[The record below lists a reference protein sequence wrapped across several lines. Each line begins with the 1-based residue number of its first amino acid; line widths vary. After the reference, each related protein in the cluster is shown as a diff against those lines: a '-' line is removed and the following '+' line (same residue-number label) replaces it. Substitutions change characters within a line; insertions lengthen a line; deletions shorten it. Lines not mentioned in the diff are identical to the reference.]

1 MCTSIAN
8 DHCHV
13 DAQYAVLQCSV
24 HTILAGEVPQCASA
38 AKLLLAWAVQF
49 NIQEVMW
56 DFGLAGT
63 QCAGPSV
70 PALGYNGILPG
81 PIINRVQCARC
92 TSVQALLCAT
102 GTHVV
107 HLPASCRTCAC
118 PALATTSLL
127 CLGSFTD

>member
-13 DAQYAVLQCSV
+13 DAQNAVLQCSV
-24 HTILAGEVPQCASA
+24 PAGKVPQCASA

-63 QCAGPSV
+63 QCAGASV

-92 TSVQALLCAT
+92 TSVQLLLSAT

-107 HLPASCRTCAC
+107 HLPASCRTWPC

-127 CLGSFTD
+127 CLRVLLTDW